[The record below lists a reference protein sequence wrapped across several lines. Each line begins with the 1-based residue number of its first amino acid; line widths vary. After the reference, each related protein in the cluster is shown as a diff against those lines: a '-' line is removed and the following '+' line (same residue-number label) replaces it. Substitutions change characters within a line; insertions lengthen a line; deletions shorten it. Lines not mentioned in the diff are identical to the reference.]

1 MVVNA
6 NSVVEHVIK
15 IKSGIMINA
24 NTKCFT
30 FKKDYSCNACSCI
43 CKNSRYLHKTFFDD
57 SIILCDETM
66 NVTGTVSIILTNAKL
81 TNVTSAIP
89 NATNT
94 KLTNV
99 MSTLSTNVTSSVTI
113 NCDDEKGTY
122 KINCYILRRFS

>member
-1 MVVNA
+1 MVLNT

-24 NTKCFT
+24 NAKCFT

-66 NVTGTVSIILTNAKL
+66 NVTDTVSIILTYGKSV
-81 TNVTSAIP
+81 NVTSAIP

-94 KLTNV
+94 KPTNV

-113 NCDDEKGTY
+113 NRSKQKNWHASNIKTEKQ
-122 KINCYILRRFS
+122 

>member
-1 MVVNA
+1 MVLNA

-24 NTKCFT
+24 NAKCFT

-43 CKNSRYLHKTFFDD
+43 CKN
-57 SIILCDETM
+57 
-66 NVTGTVSIILTNAKL
+66 
-81 TNVTSAIP
+81 VTSAIP

-94 KLTNV
+94 KPTNV

-113 NCDDEKGTY
+113 NRSKQ
-122 KINCYILRRFS
+122 KIGQNKKTDTLAI

>member
-1 MVVNA
+1 MVLNT

-57 SIILCDETM
+57 SIILYDETM
-66 NVTGTVSIILTNAKL
+66 NVTDTVSIILTYAKSA
-81 TNVTSAIP
+81 NVTSAIP

-94 KLTNV
+94 KPTNV

-113 NCDDEKGTY
+113 NRSKQ
-122 KINCYILRRFS
+122 KIGQNKKTDTLAI

>member
-1 MVVNA
+1 MVLNA

-24 NTKCFT
+24 NAKCFT

-66 NVTGTVSIILTNAKL
+66 YVTYTVSIILTNAKSA
-81 TNVTSAIP
+81 NVTRAIP

-94 KLTNV
+94 KPTNV

-113 NCDDEKGTY
+113 NRSKQ
-122 KINCYILRRFS
+122 KIGQNKKTDTLAI

>member
-1 MVVNA
+1 MVLNA

-24 NTKCFT
+24 NAKCFT

-66 NVTGTVSIILTNAKL
+66 YVTYTVSIILTNAKSA
-81 TNVTSAIP
+81 NVTRAIP

-94 KLTNV
+94 KPTNV

-113 NCDDEKGTY
+113 NRSKQ
-122 KINCYILRRFS
+122 KIGRNKKTDTLAI

>member
-1 MVVNA
+1 MVLNT

-15 IKSGIMINA
+15 IKSGIMRNA
-24 NTKCFT
+24 NAKCFT
-30 FKKDYSCNACSCI
+30 FKKDYSCNACSCS

-66 NVTGTVSIILTNAKL
+66 YVTYTVSIILTNAKSA
-81 TNVTSAIP
+81 NVTRAIP

-94 KLTNV
+94 KPTNV

-113 NCDDEKGTY
+113 NRSKQ
-122 KINCYILRRFS
+122 KIGQNKKTDTLAI

>member
-1 MVVNA
+1 MVLNA

-24 NTKCFT
+24 NAKCFM

-66 NVTGTVSIILTNAKL
+66 NVTYTVSIILTNAKSA
-81 TNVTSAIP
+81 NVTRAIP

-94 KLTNV
+94 KPTNV

-113 NCDDEKGTY
+113 NRSKQ
-122 KINCYILRRFS
+122 KIGQNKKTDTLAI